1 MLDTKIEFY
10 LTTFALL
17 FHLWHHRTDDQESS
31 EMLGMNERL
40 GWLPMWNVS
49 DYSKLVRD
57 FSPFNLRLSCR
68 LQAHF
73 SHVPN
78 FPIETKVNWTE
89 YANFFLSRHCCWFS
103 ITCWKR
109 NRFSLLHCWSIRF
122 GFYCSILVGV
132 STKKKWRTALR
143 THSKQLLQADT
154 SIDLLSYIVYLTF
167 YGNGELKWRKREKNR
182 MHAKRMA
189 HVLSSD
195 ERNWCQQ
202 SKGIS

>member
-40 GWLPMWNVS
+40 GWLAMWNVS

-89 YANFFLSRHCCWFS
+89 YANFFLSHHCCWFS
-103 ITCWKR
+103 ITCWKK

-132 STKKKWRTALR
+132 STKKKLANGIENSFKTTVTSGYKHWFVVVHCLFDFLWQWRAKVKEKR
-143 THSKQLLQADT
+143 KKSHARKK
-154 SIDLLSYIVYLTF
+154 
-167 YGNGELKWRKREKNR
+167 NGTR
-182 MHAKRMA
+182 A
-189 HVLSSD
+189 
-195 ERNWCQQ
+195 
-202 SKGIS
+202 